1 MKVKKTIPFDIERA
15 KAGAKLVTR
24 DGRNVRILCYDKKTD
39 NRRPIVALVDD
50 EDEDEERVTFYRLD
64 GSYFDAG
71 IECPLDL
78 LIEVNVETKCEY
90 HETTKRITKAKLQ
103 MLELIEND
111 PKYGGVV
118 TDEERENQD
127 FTTAYIDYENGKFRV
142 FECEFPTLR
151 DLIFHT
157 KAQAEL
163 FIKDHEELLKEFFR

>member
-1 MKVKKTIPFDIERA
+1 MKVTKTIPFDIEKA

-24 DGRNVRILCYDKKTD
+24 DGRNIRILCYDKKTD
-39 NRRPIVALVDD
+39 NRRPVVALVDD
-50 EDEDEERVTFYRLD
+50 EDEDKERVTFYRLD

-78 LIEVNVETKCEY
+78 FIEVNVEVKCEY

-103 MLELIEND
+103 ILELIENE

-127 FTTAYIDYENGKFRV
+127 LTTALIDYEHGEFKA
-142 FECEFPTLR
+142 FECKSMTWRGFM
-151 DLIFHT
+151 FHT

-163 FIKDHEELLKEFFR
+163 FIQDHEELLKEFFR